1 MQPVRA
7 WPSFAGMTQ
16 LEQEL
21 HTALLDL
28 DRAVKRMAA
37 TKERVDLLPLFARID
52 DLGAKLPPTT
62 NPRLLHFM
70 ERKSFEKAALWLEGR
85 GTEIGRGTCGN

>member
-1 MQPVRA
+1 MAR
-7 WPSFAGMTQ
+7 MTQ

-28 DRAVKRMAA
+28 DRAVKHMAT

-52 DLGAKLPPTT
+52 DLGAKLPPGTD
-62 NPRLLHFM
+62 PQLIHFIQ
-70 ERKSFEKAALWLEGR
+70 RKSFEKAAFWLEGR
-85 GTEIGRGTCGN
+85 KAEITRGICGN

>member
-1 MQPVRA
+1 
-7 WPSFAGMTQ
+7 MTE

-28 DRAVKRMAA
+28 DGAVKRMAA

-52 DLGAKLPPTT
+52 EIGAKLPPTT
-62 NPRLLHFM
+62 HPRLLHFIH
-70 ERKSFEKAALWLEGR
+70 RKSFEKAVLWLEGR
-85 GTEIGRGTCGN
+85 GAEIARGSCGN